1 MGKLMKYELFRR
13 SKLLITILIVLTFM
27 EGAAIYGLYRG
38 DSWLILFFIMLI
50 GMAFAAFI
58 VPLIDAVVNYY
69 SDFKNTHGY
78 MLFLTP
84 QSGYSIIGSKALFAL
99 LELLAALALVAGFYI
114 VNLNLAGA
122 FGYTGAVNEIRM
134 VFGMIPQSLGTSTAG
149 IVTLGVSSAILQYF
163 NTIMLAITAVT
174 VAKTLLSQKSF
185 NWLIALLLY
194 FALAMVVET
203 INGLV
208 LTGFGF
214 VKDMIHFSSEA
225 NSMNMELG
233 DPIKLNIIKYI
244 VVSMGLYV
252 VWIGAAFTGSSLLL
266 NKRVD
271 L

>member
-13 SKLLITILIVLTFM
+13 SKLLISILIVLVFM

-38 DSWLILFFIMLI
+38 GDWLILFFIMLV
-50 GMAFAAFI
+50 GMAFAAFL
-58 VPLIDAVVNYY
+58 VPLLDAVVNNY

-99 LELLAALALVAGFYI
+99 IEFLISLGLVAGFY
-114 VNLNLAGA
+114 VANFHLAQA
-122 FGYTGAVNEIRM
+122 FGCGNGTAELKM
-134 VFGMIPQSLGTSTAG
+134 VLQLIPQMLGTSTG
-149 IVTLGVSSAILQYF
+149 GVITLGVVSGILQYS
-163 NTIMLAITAVT
+163 NTIMLVIFAVT
-174 VAKTLLSQKSF
+174 LSKTLLSQKSF

-194 FALAMVVET
+194 FGLVMAIQT
-203 INGLV
+203 INGFV

-214 VKDMIHFSSEA
+214 VTDMIDFVGEA
-225 NSMNMELG
+225 NSVPMELG
-233 DPIKLNIIKYI
+233 DKIKLDIVKYI
-244 VVSMGLYV
+244 MVSMGLYV
-252 VWIGAAFTGSSLLL
+252 VWIGAAFTGSSMLL

>member
-13 SKLLITILIVLTFM
+13 SKLLITILIVLVFM

-38 DSWLILFFIMLI
+38 DSWLVLFFIMLV
-50 GMAFAAFI
+50 GMAFAAF
-58 VPLIDAVVNYY
+58 VFPLIDIVTNYY

-99 LELLAALALVAGFYI
+99 IELIAAMALVAGFYTA
-114 VNLNLAGA
+114 NFHLAEA
-122 FGYTGAVNEIRM
+122 FGYTDAIAELKMVAQQIPRM
-134 VFGMIPQSLGTSTAG
+134 LGTSTAG
-149 IVTLGVSSAILQYF
+149 IVTLGTVGGILQYF
-163 NTIMLAITAVT
+163 NTIMLAIFAVT
-174 VAKTLLSQKSF
+174 LSKTLLSQKSF

-194 FALAMVVET
+194 FGLAMAIQT
-203 INGLV
+203 LNGLV

-214 VKDMIHFSSEA
+214 LKDMVLFSREA
-225 NSMNMELG
+225 DSMVLELG
-233 DPIKLNIIKYI
+233 DTIKLNIIKYI
-244 VVSMGLYV
+244 AVSMGLYV
-252 VWIGAAFTGSSLLL
+252 VWIGASFTGSSMLL